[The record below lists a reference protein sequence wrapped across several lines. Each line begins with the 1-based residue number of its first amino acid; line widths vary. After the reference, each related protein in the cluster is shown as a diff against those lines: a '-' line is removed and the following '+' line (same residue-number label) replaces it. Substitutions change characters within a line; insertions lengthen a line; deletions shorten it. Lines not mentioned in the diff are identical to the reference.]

1 MKTIFFMVM
10 IFGTAINSFGQ
21 KFKATEDSS
30 KTFLDTMVTV
40 QLRDVDVFTFKNPDD
55 QMEFYKNR
63 SRIRKVLPYLN
74 IAIKLYGDVQDKK
87 ENDKKR
93 AYKRYRKDLEKEMKE
108 RFEKELRNLTVS
120 QGKVLVKLINRETGN
135 NCYDIIKN
143 VKGGFNAWT
152 WQIVAKHYD
161 YNLKE
166 SYDPKKEW
174 ILEMVIKSL
183 GAEYQIKKGE

>member
-1 MKTIFFMVM
+1 MVM
-10 IFGTAINSFGQ
+10 IFGTAINSFSQ

-30 KTFLDTMVTV
+30 QAFLDTMVTV

-63 SRIRKVLPYLN
+63 SRIRKVLPYVN

-87 ENDKKR
+87 ESDKKR

-174 ILEMVIKSL
+174 ILEMAIKSL
-183 GAEYQIKKGE
+183 GAEYKIKKDE